1 VRARRAAWIG
11 AGMIPLGLASGW
23 LQRAG
28 PQGERLAAVA
38 SSGDALLL
46 LGVGLQVPVI
56 MVALFPWL
64 LRRLRSS
71 HAVPVR
77 LAVHELMADPGRT
90 AAVITSVLV
99 GVAYVVITVGA
110 VTSLRGT
117 IVGWI
122 DETHTA
128 DLVVA
133 GSASVG
139 LLPSGMPMP
148 GKFAQIIAEL
158 PNVERVER
166 VRLIAQPY
174 GRRLI
179 QRLIEAG

>member
-1 VRARRAAWIG
+1 
-11 AGMIPLGLASGW
+11 MIPLGLASGW